1 MEMPHWM
8 WFIPLTGLENWILS
22 MKCNRKLF
30 SMLRLR
36 RLGGK
41 WITDEI
47 HFKIKLRMIFIA
59 LYKLKK
65 VYIEVLSTY
74 FFLIYNISI
83 QKYSF
88 SRDRFMYK

>member
-30 SMLRLR
+30 SML

-74 FFLIYNISI
+74 FFLITNISI